1 MQFEINAQAR
11 TLQGSGASR
20 RLRAAGKV
28 PGIIYGGEAAPQ
40 AIEVDHNT
48 LLLNLK
54 KEAFHS
60 SILTVVLDGTKQQV
74 LLRDTQVHAY
84 KPLVLH
90 VDFQRVDATHELHA
104 KVPFHFIN
112 EETAP
117 GVKLNGGLVNHVMTE
132 VDVQCL
138 ASDLPAF
145 IEVDLGEMKL
155 GDTVHLSDVKL
166 PKGVE
171 LAHKIDDEHN
181 PAVAVA
187 RHARVEAE
195 AEGEAP
201 AAEGAEVPAAKQDAE
216 DAAE

>member
-28 PGIIYGGEAAPQ
+28 PGIIYGGEATPQ

-48 LLLNLK
+48 LLLSLK

-60 SILTVVLDGTKQQV
+60 SILTIVLDGKKQQV

-90 VDFQRVDATHELHA
+90 VDFQRVDATHELHV
-104 KVPFHFIN
+104 KVPLHFVN

-132 VDVQCL
+132 IDVQCL
-138 ASDLPAF
+138 ANDLPAF
-145 IEVDLGEMKL
+145 IEVDLGALKVGESIHL
-155 GDTVHLSDVKL
+155 GELTL
-166 PKGVE
+166 PKGVK
-171 LAHKIDDEHN
+171 LGHHS
-181 PAVAVA
+181 V
-187 RHARVEAE
+187 AE
-195 AEGEAP
+195 AVVVGIVSKGGSSEATEEGEA
-201 AAEGAEVPAAKQDAE
+201 AAE
-216 DAAE
+216 